1 MTPTERKKTRPRRR
15 VPRVSQD
22 ESKQTHKNVLDTPKQ
37 QPASKP
43 IILQAVPIG
52 ANGLPMIEITVQ
64 SSETV
69 PVAQFANVVVGPIAV
84 RRWVEDTQDDDD
96 LTEKIHRNQEMVESV
111 VGEDRDLVQE
121 SVASYNRQ
129 KEEAE
134 KNKKS

>member
-1 MTPTERKKTRPRRR
+1 MTPTERKRTRPRR

-43 IILQAVPIG
+43 IVLQAVPMG

-84 RRWVEDTQDDDD
+84 RRWVEDPQDDD
-96 LTEKIHRNQEMVESV
+96 LLRESIEASQTLVESV

-121 SVASYNRQ
+121 SVAAYNRQ

-134 KNKKS
+134 KNKK